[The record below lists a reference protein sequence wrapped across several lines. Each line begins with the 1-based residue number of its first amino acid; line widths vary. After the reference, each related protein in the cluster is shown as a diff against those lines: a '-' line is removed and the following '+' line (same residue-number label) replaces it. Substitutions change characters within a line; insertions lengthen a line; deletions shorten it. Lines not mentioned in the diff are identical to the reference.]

1 MPVAP
6 KHLLLIAVALSAA
19 VSVAA
24 CGGGGSDSPS
34 NSSSGGGSSTGG
46 NDGTAGEGGDGSGTG
61 GNGSGGD
68 PGTGG
73 DGTGGAEPQ
82 DTRPP
87 GGTIVTS
94 GEVSRSTNWVLV
106 SNLGEEPGGLHNDPT
121 IRKMTSA
128 KYYIANGVIGVAQR

>member
-6 KHLLLIAVALSAA
+6 KHLMLIAVALSAA

-24 CGGGGSDSPS
+24 CGGDSDSPS
-34 NSSSGGGSSTGG
+34 NSSSGGSSSGG

-61 GNGSGGD
+61 GTGSGGD
-68 PGTGG
+68 S
-73 DGTGGAEPQ
+73 GTGGAGTGGTMPQ

-87 GGTIVTS
+87 GGHIVTS

-128 KYYIANGVIGVAQR
+128 KYYIANGVIGVAQK